1 MDSEEMIRLRWEGNG
16 SVRYDGK
23 TQDVALKFIVP
34 EDRTATA
41 GKIVRVK
48 WGRQSR
54 VWKAVVVGLEADPE
68 PRKRAATT
76 ERVPEAKKSKGEVAS
91 FVMSTRKVNEVNY
104 TECIY
109 YHRAW
114 YM

>member
-16 SVRYDGK
+16 SVRYDGE

-41 GKIVRVK
+41 GKIERVK
-48 WGRQSR
+48 WGHQSR
-54 VWKAVVVGLEADPE
+54 EWKAVVVGLEADPE

-76 ERVPEAKKSKGEVAS
+76 ERVHEAKKSKGEVAS
-91 FVMSTRKVNEVNY
+91 FLDVHKEGK
-104 TECIY
+104 
-109 YHRAW
+109 
-114 YM
+114 